1 MRTLDPGAGY
11 STSAETT
18 FDALTLSDS
27 VWRGHTLSLPI
38 TGALDGHILQFGF
51 FNESSDFNDTG
62 VYYDNINLVVPEPA
76 TFFLTGLGV
85 LSLIGFH
92 RRK

>member
-27 VWRGHTLSLPI
+27 VWSGHTLSLPI

-51 FNESSDFNDTG
+51 FNESSAFNDTG
-62 VYYDNINLVVPEPA
+62 VYYDNMQPSCSR
-76 TFFLTGLGV
+76 TGHIL
-85 LSLIGFH
+85 FD
-92 RRK
+92 RTWCT